1 MGEDSLFNGNLGNI
15 RDAIVRAVSTGSL
28 EVMNKVVSEKANEV
42 EHLIKKRWMMKNH
55 KGTKNESYNF
65 EGTNQKHIA
74 GRQVPKHFV
83 DKMLGNA
90 MNVGFIHLLFP
101 KAVILHVAREP
112 LDTLFS
118 AYKHDFPASGLYTYS
133 SDFVSLAHMY
143 RGYRDIMHHWDQ
155 VLPGRV
161 THVKYEDMVH
171 DMPGMADAII
181 SEIGLPWDDGVL
193 NFHKKKHAVNTMSS
207 TQVRKGVYK
216 DSLQSWRKYE
226 NHLELFAK
234 SLGTYGDHKFETT
247 LENYNNVSKGQ

>member
-1 MGEDSLFNGNLGNI
+1 MGEDSVFNGNLGNI
-15 RDAIVRAVSTGSL
+15 RDAIVRAVSMGSL
-28 EVMNKVVSEKANEV
+28 EVMNKVVSEKAQEV
-42 EHLIKKRWMMKNH
+42 EHLISKRWRMKHDKDIND
-55 KGTKNESYNF
+55 EMYNF
-65 EGTNQKHIA
+65 EVTNQKHITD
-74 GRQVPKHFV
+74 RQVPKHFV

-90 MNVGFIHLLFP
+90 MNIGFIHLLFP

-112 LDTLFS
+112 MDTLFS

-133 SDFVSLAHMY
+133 SDFKSLAHMY
-143 RGYRDIMHHWDQ
+143 RGYRDIMDHWDR

-161 THVKYEDMVH
+161 THVRYEDMVH

-181 SEIGLPWDDGVL
+181 SEIGLPWDEGVL
-193 NFHKKKHAVNTMSS
+193 DFHNKKQAVNTMSS

-234 SLGTYGDHKFETT
+234 SLGPYRDHKFQTT
-247 LENYNNVSKGQ
+247 LEHYDHV